1 MHTRTR
7 NTSAIT
13 QRIAAHKA
21 MALAALHADSSLATR
36 VKRYNHHMERARSL
50 ELQVNTAPLQRT
62 GGAQ

>member
-7 NTSAIT
+7 KTPAIT
-13 QRIAAHKA
+13 HRIAAHKA

-36 VKRYNHHMERARSL
+36 LKRYNHHMEHARSL
-50 ELQVNTAPLQRT
+50 ELQVSMALLQCN